1 MTQSID
7 RRLLLTGAALPLA
20 TPATAQTSVKT
31 WRMVTSWPRNLPG
44 PGTSATR
51 LAQRI
56 KLMSGGRLDVQV
68 FAAGEI
74 VPAFGVLDA
83 VGNGTVEMGHTAS
96 LFWQGKEPAAAFFTG
111 IPFGLTPPEHLA
123 FIREGGGQALWD
135 RLYERF
141 SVKPFL
147 GGNTGLSMGGWFRRE
162 IGSLADVKGLKIR
175 MVGLG
180 AEVFSRMGAT
190 AIAIPPGDIYS
201 ALERGTVDGAEFTS
215 PGSDIQLGLWKAAPF
230 YYAPGFNKPNG
241 SSECLIN
248 KALYDGLDSEMM
260 AILAECC
267 AAEAAIAVAEMDRL
281 NMEALAVMVGQ
292 HGVKLKSFTPDVL
305 LAARGHASDLVRDL
319 SARHESVK
327 TVAEAYSAFQKRLS
341 PWSRLS
347 LHAYLAARDL

>member
-1 MTQSID
+1 
-7 RRLLLTGAALPLA
+7 
-20 TPATAQTSVKT
+20 
-31 WRMVTSWPRNLPG
+31 
-44 PGTSATR
+44 
-51 LAQRI
+51 
-56 KLMSGGRLDVQV
+56 MSGGRLDIQV

-83 VGNGTVEMGHTAS
+83 VGNGTVEMGHSAS
-96 LFWQGKEPAAAFFTG
+96 LFWQGKEPAAAFFTS
-111 IPFGLTPPEHLA
+111 IPYGLTPPEHLA

-135 RLYERF
+135 GLYARF
-141 SVKPFL
+141 NVKPFL

-162 IGSLADVKGLKIR
+162 IASLADVKGLKIR

-180 AEVFSRMGAT
+180 AEVFDRMGAT
-190 AIAIPPGDIYS
+190 ALAIPPGDIYS
-201 ALERGTVDGAEFTS
+201 ALERGAVDGAEFTS
-215 PGSDIQLGLWKAAPF
+215 PGADLSLGLWKAAPF

-248 KALYDGLDSEMM
+248 KRLYDGLEPELK

-267 AAEAAIAVAEMDRL
+267 AAEAAIAVAEMDTL

-305 LAARGHASDLVRDL
+305 LAARGHAADVIGEL
-319 SARHESVK
+319 SAKHESVR
-327 TVAEAYSAFQKRLS
+327 TVAEAYQAFQKRLS